1 VTSVRKATDALQPF
15 EQKYAIMEDL
25 ELPIGEVPKPETKVA
40 TDGTVEVDG
49 FKIDGSVQTY
59 RAFNAGPVDFTATID
74 GEGFINGDKKE
85 VLWNY
90 MSKHLVSVKNHCT
103 NKIPLTEEQ
112 LEEKIGDIISYCT
125 LLRFI

>member
-1 VTSVRKATDALQPF
+1 MKKLNKKENPNEHPFFNDADKFLSSIKDRLVVKGKEYAVEGDPF
-15 EQKYAIMEDL
+15 FN
-25 ELPIGEVPKPETKVA
+25 
-40 TDGTVEVDG
+40 
-49 FKIDGSVQTY
+49 FK
-59 RAFNAGPVDFTATID
+59 D